1 MTNGPIKGAYNVTMS
16 VTIQVVPEMDE
27 HLSQWEAA
35 AMAHEYIYD
44 CLKTEDRNV
53 KVLFIRPYDPIQVMI
68 P

>member
-1 MTNGPIKGAYNVTMS
+1 MASDSIKGAYNVTMS
-16 VTIQVVPEMDE
+16 VTIQVVPDPDE

-35 AMAHEYIYD
+35 AMAHEFIYD
-44 CLKTEDRNV
+44 CLKTEDSNV